1 MPFIKSHQIS
11 QPTQSAYQRDLISLR
26 VSVARL
32 AQAAEVETE
41 DLPVLKKPYNVLHDM
56 ACTHSRGWH
65 RLVLRIMDV
74 IDPIT
79 ISKRDKTN
87 VPATSIPDP
96 NQPL

>member
-11 QPTQSAYQRDLISLR
+11 QHTQSAYQRDLISLR

-56 ACTHSRGWH
+56 ACNQSRGWH
-65 RLVLRIMDV
+65 RLILRVMDV

-79 ISKRDKTN
+79 ISKREKTN
-87 VPATSIPDP
+87 VPASISDP

>member
-32 AQAAEVETE
+32 AQAAGVETE

-56 ACTHSRGWH
+56 ACNQSRGWH
-65 RLVLRIMDV
+65 RLILRVMDV

-79 ISKRDKTN
+79 ISKREKTN
-87 VPATSIPDP
+87 VPASISDP